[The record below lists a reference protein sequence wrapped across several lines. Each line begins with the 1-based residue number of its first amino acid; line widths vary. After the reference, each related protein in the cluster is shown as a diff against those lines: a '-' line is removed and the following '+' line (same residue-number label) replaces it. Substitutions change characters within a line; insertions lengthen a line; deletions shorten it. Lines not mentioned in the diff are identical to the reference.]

1 MGSRIVT
8 IAAAVLVG
16 ALAGCGGSTP
26 APTTTVADETRVDAE
41 RYLADT
47 AAGAD
52 AVRSFA
58 AELAT
63 VGTPATPARL
73 RAVAPRLDPPLAA
86 ARLVGQRLGAERL
99 ADRRLEAQ
107 RAGNATSYAAAVA
120 AMEQV
125 RAAAAAGDPAAAKT
139 AAQALA
145 TSLDALRASGSTG
158 T

>member
-8 IAAAVLVG
+8 IAAAVLAG

-26 APTTTVADETRVDAE
+26 APTTTLADETRVDAE

-73 RAVAPRLDPPLAA
+73 KAVAPRLDPPLAA
-86 ARLVGQRLGAERL
+86 ARLAGQRLAAERL

-107 RAGNATSYAAAVA
+107 RAGSATTYAAAVT
-120 AMEQV
+120 AMERV
-125 RAAAAAGDPAAAKT
+125 RAAAAAGDPTAART

-145 TSLDALRASGSTG
+145 TTLDALRAAGSAG
-158 T
+158 S

>member
-1 MGSRIVT
+1 MVSRIVT

-26 APTTTVADETRVDAE
+26 APTTTVAEETQVDAE
-41 RYLADT
+41 RYLADA

-52 AVRSFA
+52 AVRAFA
-58 AELAT
+58 AELGA

-73 RAVAPRLDPPLAA
+73 KAVAPRLAPPLAV

-99 ADRRLEAQ
+99 ADRRLDAQ
-107 RAGNATSYAAAVA
+107 RAGNASSFAAAVA

-125 RAAAAAGDPAAAKT
+125 RAAAAAGDPAGAKT
-139 AAQALA
+139 AAEALA
-145 TSLDALRASGSTG
+145 TSLDALRAAASAGS
-158 T
+158 